1 MIPQGDTLKAAR
13 VEADGFYARLVAPWL
28 ARVRFRRR
36 PLCLALTRAEQL
48 LHYVLRQRS
57 AFDMRAGPGSPR
69 LHGGSINP
77 SRLTVDFFHDSSGHR
92 PRSLPVVRNNPCSAP
107 SALRLHPEHPK
118 TTTVHSSSQWLE
130 PIAPRENENILS
142 LRAYLLGDDY
152 VWQRETSIPAST
164 NRAAVHFRQSTF
176 DGAAYSQQSLHRH
189 AMDHV
194 PVLSQ
199 TAGIDL

>member
-1 MIPQGDTLKAAR
+1 MRALSLPGWRESVSGVDLSA
-13 VEADGFYARLVAPWL
+13 
-28 ARVRFRRR
+28 
-36 PLCLALTRAEQL
+36 LCLGVLNNSYTTSFASDQL
-48 LHYVLRQRS
+48 
-57 AFDMRAGPGSPR
+57 FDMRAGPGSPR